1 MLPILPGTGYSK
13 GASYTLTTGDDILI
27 AQWKANTNTRYRV
40 YHYLVSSDGLSA
52 SLAEKGEESLT
63 ETTGKTVWAK
73 AKEIPGYKYNAG
85 FDSNGMKTVSSGV
98 VAADG
103 SLVLSL
109 YYIPN
114 SSTEYTVEHYIVG
127 ADGAATI
134 KETEKLKGT
143 TGERVTASAIKIT
156 GYDYDA
162 DFDSNGMKTVA
173 SGIISGDGSLVLKLY
188 YTLKKVPL
196 VYHIND
202 GTTETEGNGL
212 ETEKDILFGT
222 SVTVKSEKTFSRE
235 GYTFEGWNTKADG
248 TGKTYQ
254 PESKYN
260 LTAEENHLYAQ
271 WKQKEAT
278 GDGEGEAGGGTTEE
292 KPKDNLTYDPN
303 GGSGEKGIRQFD
315 EHSVIIVE
323 SNSYTR
329 EGYEFTGWNTKADGT
344 GAMHQP
350 GAEYTLT
357 DEEDILYAQWK
368 QKAPSGETDSDTGGE
383 GGETGGDNGGSTGGE
398 TAPDTGN
405 DGDKEPGSSVEKGSN
420 TEKAESDEMA
430 ATGDSS
436 HIMTGSALALLSLLG
451 IAGVAL
457 KRRRKNS

>member
-1 MLPILPGTGYSK
+1 MYQPGAK
-13 GASYTLTTGDDILI
+13 YTLTDEEDI
-27 AQWKANTNTRYRV
+27 
-40 YHYLVSSDGLSA
+40 
-52 SLAEKGEESLT
+52 
-63 ETTGKTVWAK
+63 
-73 AKEIPGYKYNAG
+73 
-85 FDSNGMKTVSSGV
+85 
-98 VAADG
+98 
-103 SLVLSL
+103 
-109 YYIPN
+109 
-114 SSTEYTVEHYIVG
+114 
-127 ADGAATI
+127 
-134 KETEKLKGT
+134 
-143 TGERVTASAIKIT
+143 
-156 GYDYDA
+156 
-162 DFDSNGMKTVA
+162 
-173 SGIISGDGSLVLKLY
+173 
-188 YTLKKVPL
+188 
-196 VYHIND
+196 
-202 GTTETEGNGL
+202 
-212 ETEKDILFGT
+212 
-222 SVTVKSEKTFSRE
+222 
-235 GYTFEGWNTKADG
+235 
-248 TGKTYQ
+248 
-254 PESKYN
+254 
-260 LTAEENHLYAQ
+260 LYAQ